1 MAKVHHPF
9 HLNGYHKPSYFL
21 LSTLYYCVQSS
32 PSMISLNG
40 FKKRLLP
47 NQPNKRNS
55 NMAEFEGYGCSLQQI
70 IAHPLELVPYEKRF
84 GPTTFRKKIA
94 NSLLSELIFSFLTC
108 TCKF

>member
-21 LSTLYYCVQSS
+21 LSTLYYCVHSS

-55 NMAEFEGYGCSLQQI
+55 NMAAEFKGYGCSLQQI
-70 IAHPLELVPYEKRF
+70 TAHPLELVPYEKRF
-84 GPTTFRKKIA
+84 GPTTFRKKDCKFFII
-94 NSLLSELIFSFLTC
+94 SELIFYFLA
-108 TCKF
+108 CKV

>member
-1 MAKVHHPF
+1 
-9 HLNGYHKPSYFL
+9 
-21 LSTLYYCVQSS
+21 
-32 PSMISLNG
+32 MISLNG

-55 NMAEFEGYGCSLQQI
+55 NMAAEFKGYGCSLQQI
-70 IAHPLELVPYEKRF
+70 TAHPLELVPYEKRF